1 VNWWLR
7 DLVKRFREEYG
18 CPPADREKTDE
29 DFEEP
34 CRLCRLAD
42 SVIAQKWSPLDW
54 ATDGGVVAEVE
65 SGTYANV
72 ERAGDKWSWKVTQE
86 QGWELVTTHEG
97 TATSLVDA
105 LQAAERAVRGVD

>member
-7 DLVKRFREEYG
+7 DLVKRFREDYG
-18 CPPADREKTDE
+18 CLPPAEPDWEP
-29 DFEEP
+29 P
-34 CRLCRLAD
+34 CRLCRCAD
-42 SVIAQKWSPLDW
+42 AVISQTWKPIDW
-54 ATDGGVVAEVE
+54 AADGGLVAEVE

-86 QGWELVTTHEG
+86 QGWELVTLHEG
-97 TATSLVDA
+97 MASSLVDA